1 VAVLKLAAARI
12 SVAVSV
18 VALVLVAL
26 GMLAAASRAVAVLKL
41 AAARIWVAVS
51 VVALVLLLE
60 RAAARVYRVV
70 VKSAVRP
77 AHMAAQASANVS
89 TSDRQPISP
98 ADPRAETLQSV
109 PVAVQ
114 T

>member
-1 VAVLKLAAARI
+1 
-12 SVAVSV
+12 V
-18 VALVLVAL
+18 VALR
-26 GMLAAASRAVAVLKL
+26 LAG
-41 AAARIWVAVS
+41 ARIWVAVS

-98 ADPRAETLQSV
+98 ADPRAETLRSV

>member
-1 VAVLKLAAARI
+1 
-12 SVAVSV
+12 
-18 VALVLVAL
+18 
-26 GMLAAASRAVAVLKL
+26 L

>member
-1 VAVLKLAAARI
+1 LAAVRI
-12 SVAVSV
+12 SVAVWV

-26 GMLAAASRAVAVLKL
+26 GMLAAASRA
-41 AAARIWVAVS
+41 VAVS

-70 VKSAVRP
+70 VKSTVRP

-98 ADPRAETLQSV
+98 ADPRAETLHSV

-114 T
+114 A

>member
-1 VAVLKLAAARI
+1 
-12 SVAVSV
+12 
-18 VALVLVAL
+18 
-26 GMLAAASRAVAVLKL
+26 L

-77 AHMAAQASANVS
+77 AHMAAQAS
-89 TSDRQPISP
+89 TSDRQPVSP